1 MVAREDPRGPEAE
14 ADRDVMRETF
24 DALRS
29 LGHSEHDA
37 RRLIEAA
44 LEGKKKF
51 KTVEEM
57 LQAIYQQSHKK

>member
-1 MVAREDPRGPEAE
+1 
-14 ADRDVMRETF
+14 MRETF

-37 RRLIEAA
+37 RRLIETAVDT
-44 LEGKKKF
+44 KKKL